1 VVYQDVTRNKNI
13 SAATKGLYAY
23 LSSFCGVSDEC
34 YPSVETILK
43 EMSMGRD
50 TFYRHMNALVAA
62 GIIKKKQTINENGKF
77 GRTVYHLTHEVV
89 ISDWL
94 CGLSEEKGLKPEIK
108 TYRDVAI
115 KILELL
121 KIDSFPYKFQLDLF
135 KEDCD
140 DSPFPESNDW
150 RYIRVIRIPE
160 KPELLKFFETYE
172 DLQKLLRDGK
182 IKQHVIDTWLDG
194 ALEELNE
201 IIISIPDEINDEL
214 PFDVE

>member
-1 VVYQDVTRNKNI
+1 MGDIELQIFSDRLKILRNTLEITQKDFAEKI
-13 SAATKGLYAY
+13 GITAAA
-23 LSSFCGVSDEC
+23 LSSYENNLKNPSIAVAKKIAEAFSVS
-34 YPSVETILK
+34 I
-43 EMSMGRD
+43 
-50 TFYRHMNALVAA
+50 
-62 GIIKKKQTINENGKF
+62 
-77 GRTVYHLTHEVV
+77 
-89 ISDWL
+89 DWL

-150 RYIRVIRIPE
+150 RYIRVIRLPE

-201 IIISIPDEINDEL
+201 IIINIPDGIDEEL
-214 PFDVE
+214 PFDVD